1 LEEIKD
7 YRKVTADNIAAN
19 EQIIADFKVRIE
31 NEKKEAKAD
40 YLTKINALEVKNS
53 DMRMRMDNYK
63 EDGKDNWE
71 TFKTEFSHD
80 MDELGKAF
88 KDLTVKNVK

>member
-1 LEEIKD
+1 MYML
-7 YRKVTADNIAAN
+7 VVFNG
-19 EQIIADFKVRIE
+19 IIFNVLSTRI
-31 NEKKEAKAD
+31 
-40 YLTKINALEVKNS
+40 ILEVKNS